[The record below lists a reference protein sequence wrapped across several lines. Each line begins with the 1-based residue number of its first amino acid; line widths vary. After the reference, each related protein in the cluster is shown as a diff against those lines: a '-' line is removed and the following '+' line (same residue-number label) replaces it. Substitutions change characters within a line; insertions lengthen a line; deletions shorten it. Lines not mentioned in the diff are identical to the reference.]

1 MHYRDP
7 DAFLQHGAAA
17 LQEVHRNGIVPGVLK
32 RRRSTP

>member
-1 MHYRDP
+1 MHDRDP

-17 LQEVHRNGIVPGVLK
+17 LPELHRTGIVPGVLK